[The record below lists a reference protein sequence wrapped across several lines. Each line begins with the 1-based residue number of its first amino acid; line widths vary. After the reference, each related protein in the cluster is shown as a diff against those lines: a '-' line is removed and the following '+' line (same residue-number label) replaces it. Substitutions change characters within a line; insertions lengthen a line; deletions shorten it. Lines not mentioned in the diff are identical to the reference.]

1 MPAYG
6 TKRTLPRCEVM
17 SAFGGKADIMRT
29 RRTAANGPK
38 RTVLSWGR
46 SGCASER

>member
-1 MPAYG
+1 MSAYG

-17 SAFGGKADIMRT
+17 SLGGKADIMRT